1 MIKTT
6 DTRSPADCRVKT
18 LPIQT
23 LDVDGNQLIQESGC
37 NVNLGKSRRQI
48 RAPQT
53 GEHPASAAGARRN
66 SFASMSFHGE
76 KFDECIL

>member
-23 LDVDGNQLIQESGC
+23 LDVDGNRLIQESGC

-53 GEHPASAAGARRN
+53 GEHLGGVSSAQQFRLNELSRR
-66 SFASMSFHGE
+66 
-76 KFDECIL
+76 KV